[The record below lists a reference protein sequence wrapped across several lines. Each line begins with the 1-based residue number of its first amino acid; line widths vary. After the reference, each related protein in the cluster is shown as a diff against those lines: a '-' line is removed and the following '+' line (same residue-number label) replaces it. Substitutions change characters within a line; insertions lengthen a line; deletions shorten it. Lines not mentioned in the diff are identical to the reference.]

1 MVLSICIESTE
12 HAMQCGNIIH
22 SEQVKKKNLIFN
34 LKVFF
39 VVVFCFLLVIFFQ
52 IVLVFLY
59 LISETN
65 PENFSEEQKGKHICP
80 NRGLSVL
87 FSSWECL
94 MIWWKLWQSSKPYF
108 WIMMPSLFSLQ
119 VLSKQYKAIEIKSS
133 VQASLLLSD
142 NKKDILQLLNLVLK
156 FILKKKIHKVL
167 RRV

>member
-87 FSSWECL
+87 FSS
-94 MIWWKLWQSSKPYF
+94 
-108 WIMMPSLFSLQ
+108 
-119 VLSKQYKAIEIKSS
+119 
-133 VQASLLLSD
+133 
-142 NKKDILQLLNLVLK
+142 
-156 FILKKKIHKVL
+156 
-167 RRV
+167 